1 MKKILI
7 VSQAME
13 LGGAER
19 ALLGLLENI
28 DTNTYEVDLF
38 LMRHTGELMD
48 QIPGNVHLLPE
59 IKAYAALA
67 VSMKTVLKQG
77 QIPVLLGRMYAK
89 IKAKQRVKQLKIQG
103 DNAVELEYSHKYTAW
118 AMPKISLKT
127 YDLVISF
134 LTPHYFAAQKTTA
147 KRKIAW
153 IHTDYSTLQI
163 DVKSELLM
171 WNKFDWI
178 ASISDD
184 VTTSFL
190 KAFPS
195 LKDKI
200 ILVENIMPTKHIQAL
215 ARQESAEKE
224 MAEGVDFKLLSIG
237 RFCIQKNFDNI
248 PEICSLLREQGINVA
263 WYLIGYGGDEALIR
277 QKIHEYGMED
287 HVIVLGKR
295 ANPYPYI
302 KVCDVYVQPSRYEG
316 KCVAVREAQML
327 GKPVIITNYATSA
340 SQLEDGV
347 DGVIVPMDNEGCAQ
361 GIADVLRNPQLLEA
375 LTKKCKQRDYSNSQE
390 VGKVY
395 EIIGKGEL

>member
-28 DTNTYEVDLF
+28 DTKTYEVDLF

-48 QIPGNVHLLPE
+48 QIPGNIHLLPE

-67 VSMKTVLKQG
+67 VPMMTVLKRG
-77 QIPVLLGRMYAK
+77 QLPVALGRMYAK
-89 IKAKQRVKQLKIQG
+89 LKARRRVKQLGIQG

-118 AMPKISLKT
+118 AMPTISEKQ

-147 KRKIAW
+147 KQKIAW
-153 IHTDYSTLQI
+153 IHTDYSTVRI
-163 DVKSELLM
+163 DAESELAM
-171 WNKFDWI
+171 WNQFDWI
-178 ASISDD
+178 SSISDE
-184 VTTSFL
+184 VTRSFL
-190 KAFPS
+190 KTFPN
-195 LKDKI
+195 LKSKM

-215 ARQESAEKE
+215 TRLEDVKHE
-224 MAEGVDFKLLSIG
+224 MTEVNGVKFLSIG
-237 RFCIQKNFDNI
+237 RFCTAKNFDSV
-248 PEICSLLREQGINVA
+248 PEICKLIREQGLNVT

-277 QKIHEYGMED
+277 QKIQEHGMED
-287 HVIVLGKR
+287 HVIILGKKS
-295 ANPYPYI
+295 NPYPYI
-302 KVCDVYVQPSRYEG
+302 QACDVYVQPSRYEG

-347 DGVIVPMDNEGCAQ
+347 DGVIVPMDNKGCAQ
-361 GIADVLRNPQLLEA
+361 GIADVLRNPKLMDKLRGN
-375 LTKKCKQRDYSNSQE
+375 CNQRDYSNAKE
-390 VGKVY
+390 VQKIYNLV
-395 EIIGKGEL
+395 K

>member
-28 DTNTYEVDLF
+28 DSNTYDVDLF
-38 LMRHTGELMD
+38 LMRHSGELMD
-48 QIPGNVHLLPE
+48 QIPDNIHLLPE
-59 IKAYAALA
+59 VKAYAALA
-67 VSMKTVLKQG
+67 VPMKTVLKRG
-77 QIPVLLGRMYAK
+77 QIAVLLGRMYAK
-89 IKAKQRVKQLKIQG
+89 IKARQRAKQLGIQG

-118 AMPKISLKT
+118 AMPKISSKT

-153 IHTDYSTLQI
+153 IHTDYSTVQI
-163 DVKSELLM
+163 DVTSELAM
-171 WNKFDWI
+171 WSQFDWI

-184 VTTSFL
+184 VTSSFL
-190 KAFPS
+190 KVFPT
-195 LKDKI
+195 LDNKI
-200 ILVENIMPTKHIQAL
+200 ILVENIMPTRHIQAL
-215 ARQESAEKE
+215 TDKDCVEQEVAERGEIK
-224 MAEGVDFKLLSIG
+224 FLSIG
-237 RFCIQKNFDNI
+237 RFCYQKNFDNV
-248 PEICSLLREQGINVA
+248 PEICKRLREHGLNVT

-277 QKIHEYGMED
+277 QKIQEQAMED
-287 HVIVLGKR
+287 HVIVLGKKS
-295 ANPYPYI
+295 NPYPYI
-302 KVCDVYVQPSRYEG
+302 KACDVYIQPSRYEG

-327 GKPVIITNYATSA
+327 GKPVIITNYATSS

-361 GIADVLRNPQLLEA
+361 RIADVLRNPQLLEA
-375 LTKKCKQRDYSNSQE
+375 LKENCKQRDYSNAKE
-390 VGKVY
+390 VQKIYDLV
-395 EIIGKGEL
+395 I

>member
-48 QIPGNVHLLPE
+48 QIPGNIHLLPE

-77 QIPVLLGRMYAK
+77 EIPVLLSRMYAK
-89 IKAKQRVKQLKIQG
+89 MKARQRVRQLGMRG

-118 AMPKISLKT
+118 TMPTISEKK

-147 KRKIAW
+147 KKKIAW
-153 IHTDYSTLQI
+153 IHTDYSTVQI
-163 DVKSELLM
+163 DVESELAM
-171 WNKFDWI
+171 WNQFDWI

-184 VTTSFL
+184 VTSSFL
-190 KAFPS
+190 KVFPT
-195 LKDKI
+195 LKGKI

-215 ARQESAEKE
+215 ARQRNVEKE
-224 MAEGVDFKLLSIG
+224 IAEGEGIKLLSIG
-237 RFCIQKNFDNI
+237 RFCPQKNFDNV
-248 PEICSLLREQGINVA
+248 PEICKLIREQGLNVT
-263 WYLIGYGGDEALIR
+263 WYLVGYGGDDALIH
-277 QKIHEYGMED
+277 QKISECGMEEY
-287 HVIVLGKR
+287 VIVLGKKS
-295 ANPYPYI
+295 NPYPYI
-302 KVCDVYVQPSRYEG
+302 KACDAYVQPSRYEG

-347 DGVIVPMDNEGCAQ
+347 DGVIVPMDNEGCAN
-361 GIADVLRNPQLLEA
+361 GIADVLRNSKLMESLIEN
-375 LTKKCKQRDYSNSQE
+375 CKQRDYANTPE
-390 VGKVY
+390 VKKLY
-395 EIIGKGEL
+395 RIIEKGV

>member
-48 QIPGNVHLLPE
+48 QIPGNIHLLPE

-77 QIPVLLGRMYAK
+77 EIPVLLSRMYAK
-89 IKAKQRVKQLKIQG
+89 MKARQRIRQLDIRG

-118 AMPKISLKT
+118 TMPTISEKK

-147 KRKIAW
+147 KKKIAW
-153 IHTDYSTLQI
+153 IHTDYSTVQI
-163 DVKSELLM
+163 DVESELSM
-171 WNKFDWI
+171 WSKFDWI
-178 ASISDD
+178 ASISDE
-184 VTTSFL
+184 VTSGFL
-190 KAFPS
+190 KTFPS
-195 LKDKI
+195 LKDKM
-200 ILVENIMPTKHIQAL
+200 ILVENIMPTTHIQAL
-215 ARQESAEKE
+215 IDQDNVEKE
-224 MAEGVDFKLLSIG
+224 MTGEDDIKLLSIG
-237 RFCIQKNFDNI
+237 RFCTAKNFDNV
-248 PEICSLLREQGINVA
+248 PEICKNIREQGLNVT

-277 QKIHEYGMED
+277 QKIQEHGMED
-287 HVIVLGKR
+287 HVIVLGKKS
-295 ANPYPYI
+295 NPYPYI
-302 KVCDVYVQPSRYEG
+302 KACDVYVQPSRYEG

-327 GKPVIITNYATSA
+327 GKPVIITDYSTSS
-340 SQLEDGV
+340 SQLENGV
-347 DGVIVPMDNEGCAQ
+347 DGVIVPMDNESSAK
-361 GIADVLRNPQLLEA
+361 GIVDILRNPQFMEKLRDN
-375 LTKKCKQRDYSNSQE
+375 CNQRDYSNRCE
-390 VGKVY
+390 VEKLY
-395 EIIGKGEL
+395 ALMEDER

>member
-118 AMPKISLKT
+118 AMPKISPKT

-200 ILVENIMPTKHIQAL
+200 ILVENIMPTKHMQAL

-248 PEICSLLREQGINVA
+248 PEICSLLREQGLNVT
-263 WYLIGYGGDEALIR
+263 WYLIGYGEDEALIR
-277 QKIHEYGMED
+277 QKIQENGMED
-287 HVIVLGKR
+287 HVIVLGKKS
-295 ANPYPYI
+295 NPYPYI
-302 KVCDVYVQPSRYEG
+302 KACDVYVQPSRYEG

-327 GKPVIITNYATSA
+327 CKPVIITNYATSA

-347 DGVIVPMDNEGCAQ
+347 DGVIVPMGNEGCAK
-361 GIADVLRNPQLLEA
+361 GIADVLRDSNLLGK
-375 LTKKCKQRDYSNSQE
+375 LTETCKHRDYSNSQE
-390 VGKVY
+390 VDKLY
-395 EIIGKGEL
+395 QLMKG

>member
-28 DTNTYEVDLF
+28 DTNSYEVDLF

-48 QIPGNVHLLPE
+48 QIPGNIHLLPE

-67 VSMKTVLKQG
+67 VPMMTVLKRG
-77 QIPVLLGRMYAK
+77 QISIVLGRMYAK
-89 IKAKQRVKQLKIQG
+89 MKARQRVKQLEIQG

-118 AMPKISLKT
+118 AMPMISENR

-147 KRKIAW
+147 DQKIAW
-153 IHTDYSTLQI
+153 IHTDYSTVQI
-163 DVKSELLM
+163 DVTSELAM
-171 WNKFDWI
+171 WDQFDWI

-184 VTTSFL
+184 VTSSFI
-190 KAFPS
+190 KTFPS
-195 LKDKI
+195 LKDKM
-200 ILVENIMPTKHIQAL
+200 ILVENVMPTRHIQAL
-215 ARQESAEKE
+215 TRQKSVGHE
-224 MAEGVDFKLLSIG
+224 MAEGNGIKLLSIG
-237 RFCIQKNFDNI
+237 RFCTAKNFDNV
-248 PEICSLLREQGINVA
+248 PEICKLIREQGLNVI

-277 QKIHEYGMED
+277 QKIQEYGMED
-287 HVIVLGKR
+287 YVIMLGKKS
-295 ANPYPYI
+295 NPYPYI
-302 KVCDVYVQPSRYEG
+302 KACDVYVQPSRYEG

-327 GKPVIITNYATSA
+327 GKPVIITDYATSA

-347 DGVIVPMDNEGCAQ
+347 DGVIVPMDNEGCAK
-361 GIADVLRNPQLLEA
+361 GIADVLRNSKLLEK
-375 LTKKCKQRDYSNSQE
+375 LTESCKQRDYSNAKE
-390 VGKVY
+390 VQKIYDLV
-395 EIIGKGEL
+395 K

>member
-48 QIPGNVHLLPE
+48 QIPGNIHLLPE

-67 VSMKTVLKQG
+67 VPMMTVLKRRQLP
-77 QIPVLLGRMYAK
+77 IVLGRMYAK
-89 IKAKQRVKQLKIQG
+89 MKARQRVKQLGIQG
-103 DNAVELEYSHKYTAW
+103 DNAIELEYSHKYITW
-118 AMPKISLKT
+118 AMPAISEEQ

-147 KRKIAW
+147 KKKIAW

-163 DVKSELLM
+163 DVDSELAM
-171 WNKFDWI
+171 WDQFDWI

-184 VTTSFL
+184 ATKSFL
-190 KAFPS
+190 KAFPT
-195 LKDKI
+195 LKSKI
-200 ILVENIMPTKHIQAL
+200 ILVENIMPTRHIQVL
-215 ARQESAEKE
+215 IRDRSIGQEMSEKD
-224 MAEGVDFKLLSIG
+224 DFKLLSIG
-237 RFCIQKNFDNI
+237 RFCTAKNFDNV
-248 PEICSLLREQGINVA
+248 PQICKMIREQGLNVT
-263 WYLIGYGGDEALIR
+263 WYLIGYGEDEALIR
-277 QKIHEYGMED
+277 QKIQENDMED
-287 HVIVLGKR
+287 HVIVLGKKS
-295 ANPYPYI
+295 NPYPYI
-302 KVCDVYVQPSRYEG
+302 KACDVYVQPSRYEG

-327 GKPVIITNYATSA
+327 CKPVIITNYATSA

-347 DGVIVPMDNEGCAQ
+347 DGVIVPMGNEGCAK
-361 GIADVLRNPQLLEA
+361 GIADVLRDSNLLGK
-375 LTKKCKQRDYSNSQE
+375 LTETCKHRDYSNSQE
-390 VGKVY
+390 VDKLY
-395 EIIGKGEL
+395 QLMKG

>member
-38 LMRHTGELMD
+38 LMRQTGELMD
-48 QIPGNVHLLPE
+48 QIPGNIHLLPE

-67 VSMKTVLKQG
+67 VPMMTVLKRG
-77 QIPVLLGRMYAK
+77 QLPVALGRIYAK
-89 IKAKQRVKQLKIQG
+89 LKARQRVKQLAIQG
-103 DNAVELEYSHKYTAW
+103 ENAVELEYSHKYTAW
-118 AMPKISLKT
+118 AMPTISEKQ

-134 LTPHYFAAQKTTA
+134 LTPHYFAAQKTKAT
-147 KRKIAW
+147 KKIAW
-153 IHTDYSTLQI
+153 IHTDYSTVQV
-163 DVKSELLM
+163 DVESELAM
-171 WNKFDWI
+171 WNQFDWI

-184 VTTSFL
+184 VTSSFL
-190 KAFPS
+190 KAFPT

-200 ILVENIMPTKHIQAL
+200 ILVENIMPTRHIHAL
-215 ARQESAEKE
+215 TRQESAEQE
-224 MAEGVDFKLLSIG
+224 MAVGEDFKLLSIG
-237 RFCIQKNFDNI
+237 RFCNQKNFDNV
-248 PEICSLLREQGINVA
+248 PEICKLIREKGLNVT

-277 QKIHEYGMED
+277 QKIQEHGMEE
-287 HVIVLGKR
+287 HVIVLGKKS
-295 ANPYPYI
+295 NPYPYI
-302 KVCDVYVQPSRYEG
+302 KACDVYVQPSRYEG

-361 GIADVLRNPQLLEA
+361 GMADVLRNPKLMEK
-375 LTKKCKQRDYSNSQE
+375 LTETCKLRDYSNSNE
-390 VGKVY
+390 VQKIYNLV
-395 EIIGKGEL
+395 K

>member
-28 DTNTYEVDLF
+28 DTNAYEVDLF
-38 LMRHTGELMD
+38 LMRHTGELMNE
-48 QIPGNVHLLPE
+48 IPGNIHLLPE

-67 VSMKTVLKQG
+67 VPMMTVLKRG
-77 QIPVLLGRMYAK
+77 QFSIVLGRMYAK
-89 IKAKQRVKQLKIQG
+89 LKARQRVKQLKIPG

-118 AMPKISLKT
+118 AMPAISEKQ

-147 KRKIAW
+147 KKKIAW
-153 IHTDYSTLQI
+153 IHTDYRTVQI
-163 DVKSELLM
+163 DVESELGM
-171 WNKFDWI
+171 WKQFDWI

-184 VTTSFL
+184 VSSSFL
-190 KAFPS
+190 KAFPT

-200 ILVENIMPTKHIQAL
+200 ILVENIMPTRHIRAL
-215 ARQESAEKE
+215 ALTSKGVEQELVGEDE
-224 MAEGVDFKLLSIG
+224 IKLLSIG
-237 RFCIQKNFDNI
+237 RFCTAKNFDNV
-248 PEICSLLREQGINVA
+248 PEICKKIREQGLNIT

-277 QKIHEYGMED
+277 KKIREYGMED
-287 HVIVLGKR
+287 HVIVLGKKS
-295 ANPYPYI
+295 NPYPYL
-302 KVCDVYVQPSRYEG
+302 KACDVYVQPSRYEG

-347 DGVIVPMDNEGCAQ
+347 DGVIVPMDNKDCAQ
-361 GIADVLRNPQLLEA
+361 GIVDVLRNPELLEC
-375 LTKKCKQRDYSNSQE
+375 LSKNCKNRDYSNSQE
-390 VGKVY
+390 VEKLYLLMEG
-395 EIIGKGEL
+395 